1 MRRKTLRASALVLL
15 VSLGASCDFYYND
28 VPSPD
33 DALHL
38 VPWFDAMIFQ
48 RSISPYQRGDIP
60 RYTVPGTVPITGG
73 EESWQVGDPM
83 QLAYGFDQ
91 AVADKVVNPLG
102 QPATAV
108 GDTLYHTYCSLCH
121 GPVGAGDGLVG
132 VKLGAPSLL
141 TDRAKGYTDGYIY
154 SIIRYGRGVMPL
166 YGDKVRG
173 TNRWQIVNFVRQ
185 LQGSGPAPAAG
196 GPQYWRVPSS
206 GKRSRR
212 GRSRHAIA
220 SSSASAPCSP

>member
-15 VSLGASCDFYYND
+15 VGLGASCDFYYND

-60 RYTVPGTVPITGG
+60 RNTVPGTVPVSGG
-73 EESWQVGDPM
+73 EESWQVGDPL
-83 QLAYGFDQ
+83 QLAYGFDP
-91 AVADKVVNPLG
+91 AVADKVVNPLAG

-108 GDTLYHTYCSLCH
+108 GDTLYHTYCSVCH
-121 GPVGAGDGLVG
+121 GPIGAGDGLVG
-132 VKLGAPSLL
+132 VKMGALSLL
-141 TDRAKGYTDGYIY
+141 TDRAKAYTDGYIY

-173 TNRWQIVNFVRQ
+173 ENRWQIVNFVRQ
-185 LQGSGPAPAAG
+185 LQGSGPAPAPG
-196 GPQYWRVPSS
+196 GAQ
-206 GKRSRR
+206 
-212 GRSRHAIA
+212 
-220 SSSASAPCSP
+220 

>member
-1 MRRKTLRASALVLL
+1 VVEKLAA
-15 VSLGASCDFYYND
+15 
-28 VPSPD
+28 
-33 DALHL
+33 
-38 VPWFDAMIFQ
+38 
-48 RSISPYQRGDIP
+48 
-60 RYTVPGTVPITGG
+60 
-73 EESWQVGDPM
+73 GDPL

-91 AVADKVVNPLG
+91 AVADKVVNPLAG

-108 GDTLYHTYCSLCH
+108 GDTLYHTYCSVCH

-173 TNRWQIVNFVRQ
+173 ENRWQIVNFVRQ
-185 LQGSGPAPAAG
+185 LQDPGRLLLREEPNNGRHSRTGNPRDPGSLGTL
-196 GPQYWRVPSS
+196 
-206 GKRSRR
+206 
-212 GRSRHAIA
+212 
-220 SSSASAPCSP
+220 

>member
-1 MRRKTLRASALVLL
+1 MRRKTLRASALVL
-15 VSLGASCDFYYND
+15 VVALGASCDFYYND

-60 RYTVPGTVPITGG
+60 RNTVPGTVPVSGG
-73 EESWQVGDPM
+73 EESWQVGDPL

-91 AVADKVVNPLG
+91 GVADKVVNPLAG

-108 GDTLYHTYCSLCH
+108 GDTLYHTYCSVCH

-132 VKLGAPSLL
+132 VKIGAPSLL

-173 TNRWQIVNFVRQ
+173 ENRWQIVNFVRQ
-185 LQGSGPAPAAG
+185 LQGSGPAPAPG
-196 GPQYWRVPSS
+196 GAQ
-206 GKRSRR
+206 
-212 GRSRHAIA
+212 
-220 SSSASAPCSP
+220 